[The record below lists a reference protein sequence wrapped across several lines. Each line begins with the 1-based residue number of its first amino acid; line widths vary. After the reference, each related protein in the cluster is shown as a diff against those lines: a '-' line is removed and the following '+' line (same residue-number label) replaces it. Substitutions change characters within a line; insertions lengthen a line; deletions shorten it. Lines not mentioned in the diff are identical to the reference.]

1 MSAETINKA
10 LKILGFEG
18 EQTGHGFRGLA
29 STIMNER
36 SGGRA
41 EVIERQLAHKERNM
55 VRRAYNHAEYLDER
69 RQLMQWWSDYLDS
82 CALDA
87 GT

>member
-10 LKILGFEG
+10 LKILGVEE

-29 STIMNER
+29 STTMNER
-36 SGGRA
+36 SGARL

-55 VRRAYNHAEYLDER
+55 RPACLQPCRVSGRTQAVNAIVVGLSR
-69 RQLMQWWSDYLDS
+69 
-82 CALDA
+82 
-87 GT
+87 